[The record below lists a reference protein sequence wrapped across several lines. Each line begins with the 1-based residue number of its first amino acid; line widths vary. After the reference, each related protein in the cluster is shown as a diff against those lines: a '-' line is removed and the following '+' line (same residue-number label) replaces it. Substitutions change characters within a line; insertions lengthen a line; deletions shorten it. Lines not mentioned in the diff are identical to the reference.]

1 MFYLLTNKQII
12 EVTEDTKD
20 IVLQF
25 DETTKDDGTTK
36 RTRYLHWKQEDGI
49 YNQNSLIG
57 QVQESS
63 ADKYNLIEVGDLI
76 IGIKCGDRYREH
88 EKDYESY
95 PYIVTHVFAGMNC
108 VECDNAVYLDKTP
121 KCIRKVFKLD
131 QNGNYIRVI

>member
-36 RTRYLHWKQEDGI
+36 RTRYLHWKQEDGV

-95 PYIVTHVFAGMNC
+95 PYIVTHVFNGINC
-108 VECDNAVYLDKTP
+108 VECNNAVYLDKTP

>member
-1 MFYLLTNKQII
+1 MFYLLTNKQIV

-76 IGIKCGDRYREH
+76 IGIKCGDRYRDN

-95 PYIVTHVFAGMNC
+95 PYIVTHVFNGMNC

>member
-49 YNQNSLIG
+49 YNQSSLIG

-76 IGIKCGDRYREH
+76 IGTKCGDRYRDS

-95 PYIVTHVFAGMNC
+95 PYIVTHVFNGINC
-108 VECDNAVYLDKTP
+108 VECNNAVYLDKTP

>member
-76 IGIKCGDRYREH
+76 IGTKCGDRYREH

-95 PYIVTHVFAGMNC
+95 PYIVTHVFNGMNC
-108 VECDNAVYLDKTP
+108 VECGAGVYLDKTP

>member
-76 IGIKCGDRYREH
+76 IGIKCGDRYREN

-95 PYIVTHVFAGMNC
+95 PYIVTHVFDGINC
-108 VECDNAVYLDKTP
+108 VECNNAVYLDKTP

>member
-12 EVTEDTKD
+12 EVTEDTKN

-95 PYIVTHVFAGMNC
+95 PYIVTHVFNGINC
-108 VECDNAVYLDKTP
+108 VECNNAVYLDKTP

>member
-36 RTRYLHWKQEDGI
+36 RTRYLHWKQEDGV

-76 IGIKCGDRYREH
+76 IGTKCGDRYRDS

-95 PYIVTHVFAGMNC
+95 PYIVTHVFNGINC
-108 VECDNAVYLDKTP
+108 VECNNAVYLDKTP

>member
-12 EVTEDTKD
+12 EVTEDTKN

-76 IGIKCGDRYREH
+76 IGTKCGDRCGE
-88 EKDYESY
+88 YESY
-95 PYIVTHVFAGMNC
+95 PYIVTHAFNGRNW
-108 VECDNAVYLDKTP
+108 VECGAGVYLDKTP

-131 QNGNYIRVI
+131 QNGNYIRAI

>member
-12 EVTEDTKD
+12 EVTEDTKN

-76 IGIKCGDRYREH
+76 IGTKCGDRYREH

-95 PYIVTHVFAGMNC
+95 PYIVTHVFNGMNW
-108 VECDNAVYLDKTP
+108 VECGAGVYLDKTP

>member
-36 RTRYLHWKQEDGI
+36 RTRYLHWKQEDGV

-76 IGIKCGDRYREH
+76 IGIKCGDRYREN

-95 PYIVTHVFAGMNC
+95 PYIVTHVFNGINC
-108 VECDNAVYLDKTP
+108 VECNNAIYLDKTP

>member
-25 DETTKDDGTTK
+25 DEITKEDGTTK

-76 IGIKCGDRYREH
+76 IGIKCGDRYRDS

-95 PYIVTHVFAGMNC
+95 PYIVTHVFNGINC
-108 VECDNAVYLDKTP
+108 VECNNAVYLDKTP

>member
-12 EVTEDTKD
+12 EVTEDTKN

-76 IGIKCGDRYREH
+76 IGTKCGDRYRDS
-88 EKDYESY
+88 EKDCESY
-95 PYIVTHVFAGMNC
+95 PYIVNHVFAGMNW
-108 VECDNAVYLDKTP
+108 VECGAGVYLDKTP

>member
-76 IGIKCGDRYREH
+76 IGIKCGDRYRDS

-95 PYIVTHVFAGMNC
+95 PYIVTHVFDGINC
-108 VECDNAVYLDKTP
+108 VECNNAVYLDKTP